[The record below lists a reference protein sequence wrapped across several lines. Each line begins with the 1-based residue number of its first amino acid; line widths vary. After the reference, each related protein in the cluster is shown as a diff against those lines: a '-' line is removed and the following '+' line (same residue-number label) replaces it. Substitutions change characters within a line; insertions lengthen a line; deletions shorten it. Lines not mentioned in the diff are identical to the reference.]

1 MSKKGVKKPVKRLKR
16 LDDAFNAAEIDE
28 VRVPVT
34 LKTVDE
40 SELAD
45 LAPKRLFLLKPK
57 VKQARFCYISC
68 HRVVLSYSVSYF
80 SNRRRDDGQLTFIVD
95 DKKGTGVIED
105 NMKLQTVRKA
115 IDEDLIE
122 EAFFS
127 DEQAVKKAIVD
138 ARWKV
143 LLAKYKKP
151 PELELVSSE
160 KFYRPYYE
168 VTYAFGGKEKTAW
181 IPADKYGT
189 YFVYQ

>member
-16 LDDAFNAAEIDE
+16 LGDALNGSDIDE
-28 VRVPVT
+28 IRVPVT

-57 VKQARFCYISC
+57 VKRARFCYIPC
-68 HRVVLSYSVSYF
+68 HRILLSYSVSYF
-80 SNRRRDDGQLTFIVD
+80 SNKRCDDGQLTFIVD

-115 IDEDLIE
+115 IDEDIIE

-127 DEQAVKKAIVD
+127 DEQAVKKAVVD

-168 VTYAFGGKEKTAW
+168 VTYVFGGKEKTAW

-189 YFVYQ
+189 YFVYR